1 MARPIK
7 NNADYFSHDADMR
20 NHRKMKAVRAKFGL
34 EGYAVW
40 NMLLE
45 VLTDAEHFKI
55 DIDEVEV
62 ELLAGDFGIESELL
76 SEMITYFSRLKLIQ
90 IDDGVTTCNSL
101 VERMQPLLD
110 KRERQKSYSKSK
122 KTTKNN
128 NEIVNDV
135 ENSINDV
142 ENTQSKVKESKVKE
156 SKVKESFFKQKKNEL
171 SPDDIEKSLRQFFN
185 ENEHIKQ
192 RLFANVEKSCGRT
205 LAINE
210 KHAIAQ
216 RITIFAND
224 YVLRPSW
231 DSSEPI
237 ETKAIRF
244 TNYIINSIK
253 NGYELT
259 NDNNSGQP
267 STDQKGFRISK
278 DFEDLLGKIESEQQH
293 RYGYMENDPFDRNSK
308 LNLARI
314 NSQQ

>member
-1 MARPIK
+1 MNQGWIKLHRALMDWEWYDDIITRGIFIHCLLRANHTDTNWRGIELKRGQFVTSLKHLAEENGISVQTLRTHLKRLKSTRELTIKSTNKNSIITVCKYESYQSEKSEANTQTNTQANKQLTSNQQATNIQLTTDKNDK
-7 NNADYFSHDADMR
+7 NN
-20 NHRKMKAVRAKFGL
+20 
-34 EGYAVW
+34 
-40 NMLLE
+40 
-45 VLTDAEHFKI
+45 
-55 DIDEVEV
+55 
-62 ELLAGDFGIESELL
+62 
-76 SEMITYFSRLKLIQ
+76 
-90 IDDGVTTCNSL
+90 
-101 VERMQPLLD
+101 
-110 KRERQKSYSKSK
+110 
-122 KTTKNN
+122 KNVN
-128 NEIVNDV
+128 NETN
-135 ENSINDV
+135 
-142 ENTQSKVKESKVKE
+142 
-156 SKVKESFFKQKKNEL
+156 FFKQKKNEL

-205 LAINE
+205 LAKNE

-278 DFEDLLGKIESEQQH
+278 DFEDLLGKIESEQHH

>member
-1 MARPIK
+1 MNQGWIKLHRALMDWEWYDDIITRGIFIHCLLRANHTDTNWRGIELKRGQFVTSLKHLAEENGISVQTLRTHLKRLKSTRELTIKSTNKNSIITVCKYESYQSEKSEANTQTNTQTNKQVTSNQQATNIQLTTDKNDK
-7 NNADYFSHDADMR
+7 NN
-20 NHRKMKAVRAKFGL
+20 
-34 EGYAVW
+34 
-40 NMLLE
+40 
-45 VLTDAEHFKI
+45 
-55 DIDEVEV
+55 
-62 ELLAGDFGIESELL
+62 
-76 SEMITYFSRLKLIQ
+76 
-90 IDDGVTTCNSL
+90 
-101 VERMQPLLD
+101 
-110 KRERQKSYSKSK
+110 
-122 KTTKNN
+122 KNVN
-128 NEIVNDV
+128 NEKN
-135 ENSINDV
+135 
-142 ENTQSKVKESKVKE
+142 
-156 SKVKESFFKQKKNEL
+156 FFKQKKNEL

-205 LAINE
+205 LAKNE

-278 DFEDLLGKIESEQQH
+278 DFEDLLGKIESEQHH

>member
-1 MARPIK
+1 MNQGWIKLHRALMDWEWYDDIITRGIFIHCLLRANHTDTNWRGIELKRGQFVTSLKHLAEENGISVQTLRTHLKRLKSTRELTIKSTNKNSIITVCKYESYQSEKSEANTQTNTQANKQVTSNQQATNIQLTTDKNDK
-7 NNADYFSHDADMR
+7 NN
-20 NHRKMKAVRAKFGL
+20 
-34 EGYAVW
+34 
-40 NMLLE
+40 
-45 VLTDAEHFKI
+45 
-55 DIDEVEV
+55 
-62 ELLAGDFGIESELL
+62 
-76 SEMITYFSRLKLIQ
+76 
-90 IDDGVTTCNSL
+90 
-101 VERMQPLLD
+101 
-110 KRERQKSYSKSK
+110 
-122 KTTKNN
+122 KNVN
-128 NEIVNDV
+128 NEKN
-135 ENSINDV
+135 
-142 ENTQSKVKESKVKE
+142 
-156 SKVKESFFKQKKNEL
+156 FFKQKKNEL

-205 LAINE
+205 LAKNE

-278 DFEDLLGKIESEQQH
+278 DFEDLLGKIESEQHH

>member
-1 MARPIK
+1 MNQGWIKLHRALMDWEWYDDIITRGIFIHCLLRANHTDTNWRGIELKRGQFVTSLKHLAEENGISVQTLRTHLKRLKSTRELTIKSTNKNSIITVCKYESYQSEKSEANTQTNTQANKQLTSNQQATNIQLTTDKNDK
-7 NNADYFSHDADMR
+7 NN
-20 NHRKMKAVRAKFGL
+20 
-34 EGYAVW
+34 
-40 NMLLE
+40 
-45 VLTDAEHFKI
+45 
-55 DIDEVEV
+55 
-62 ELLAGDFGIESELL
+62 
-76 SEMITYFSRLKLIQ
+76 
-90 IDDGVTTCNSL
+90 
-101 VERMQPLLD
+101 
-110 KRERQKSYSKSK
+110 
-122 KTTKNN
+122 KNVN
-128 NEIVNDV
+128 NEKN
-135 ENSINDV
+135 
-142 ENTQSKVKESKVKE
+142 
-156 SKVKESFFKQKKNEL
+156 FFKQKKNEL

-205 LAINE
+205 LAKNE

-278 DFEDLLGKIESEQQH
+278 DFEDLLGKIESEQHH

>member
-1 MARPIK
+1 MNQGWIKLHRALMDWEWYDDIITRGIFIHCLLRANHTDTNWRGIELKRGQFVTSLKHLAEENGISLQTLRTHLKRLKSTRELTIKSTNKNSIITVCKYESYQSEKSEANTQTNTQANKQLTSNQQATNIQLTTDKNDK
-7 NNADYFSHDADMR
+7 NN
-20 NHRKMKAVRAKFGL
+20 
-34 EGYAVW
+34 
-40 NMLLE
+40 
-45 VLTDAEHFKI
+45 
-55 DIDEVEV
+55 
-62 ELLAGDFGIESELL
+62 
-76 SEMITYFSRLKLIQ
+76 
-90 IDDGVTTCNSL
+90 
-101 VERMQPLLD
+101 
-110 KRERQKSYSKSK
+110 
-122 KTTKNN
+122 KNVN
-128 NEIVNDV
+128 NEKN
-135 ENSINDV
+135 
-142 ENTQSKVKESKVKE
+142 
-156 SKVKESFFKQKKNEL
+156 FFKQKKNEL

-205 LAINE
+205 LAKNE

-278 DFEDLLGKIESEQQH
+278 DFEDLLGKIESEQHH